1 MFRTV
6 SPICTAGVAVSLVCV
21 SGLDLAPALA
31 QVQQPGAVSNP
42 TSPRAIPISART
54 APLELRVDR
63 RSDAVDVVISGV
75 GAGPQL
81 QQSSSGAA
89 WLGRLYVATPTGL
102 RRGTQTLSLP
112 EAGFQSISLSGI
124 GSQFNIQVAP
134 VPGFPLGRPLVSADG
149 NNLIL
154 TFAAAPQAS
163 QQTFSR
169 DLTIPGRVP
178 QPDMV
183 PPLQPRAVAP
193 PVGDMAVGSILI
205 ANSGFVNLSGP
216 PITMT
221 MQNAPARTVLM
232 SLSRMGGYGFVYVNA
247 DSSTPSAS
255 GSSGTQQATSDQA
268 SSRPI
273 SISFRNENYARA
285 LNSVLLASGLQGK
298 VEGNT
303 LLAGPNVLSKGFGAQ
318 LSKVYRLNQVGANSA
333 ADYLANLGAQVTK
346 TNTITTAV
354 TQGISQNQ
362 AVATSPTSATTQ
374 SSSSTTVEAYGSS
387 TGPLRGLQAT
397 TDSRLSTITLVG
409 SPALV
414 AVAETYLRQMD
425 LRQRQ
430 VALSV
435 KILDVALD
443 NSKEIDNSFA
453 FRFGNSFILNESG
466 RLVAQFGRDQPI
478 AGTAPTGS
486 ITTTTVNTNNAGG
499 DTSFSSTNSS
509 NAGGNSS
516 LSSLGSGNSG
526 FDTLNSSQ
534 SGSNSSVTLR
544 SNEFSN
550 FSDSQISSI
559 QNQLNLETP
568 GQSTYDPVSKS
579 FTFTP
584 SIGTGTASL
593 LDSIS
598 SNLQSTITR
607 LTGIDR
613 SRIDTTVISRS
624 NSSFSND
631 RSSSSSSNNAFSGS
645 QSSSSSPS
653 NSFSGNRS
661 TTTTTSTN
669 TVPIGGTA
677 AKPAD
682 NFVDFLR
689 AQIVS
694 ASTKVLASPTLI
706 LSENSEELRAGDDQ
720 LAANIQSLS
729 SGGSGAGSS
738 AGVGSSTASIGRTK
752 ANESFVTV
760 GEQVITNYTVTTG
773 TQGNGNACQP
783 QFGIAGLTFGA
794 RVSKIDDNGFV
805 TFSMS
810 PAISATVRQ
819 FPVQGCGPIDILAI
833 RRLDTGSARVRD
845 GQTLILT
852 GVISDR
858 DTEIVTKW
866 PILGDVPI
874 IGQFFRNSG
883 SNRAKR
889 ELVILVTPRII
900 DDTQGGSWGY
910 GYQPSTRE
918 SRRFLGTS
926 TGQSPF

>member
-1 MFRTV
+1 
-6 SPICTAGVAVSLVCV
+6 VCA

-31 QVQQPGAVSNP
+31 QVQGAP
-42 TSPRAIPISART
+42 TGPAQASPRTIPISART
-54 APLELRVDR
+54 APLELRLDR

-75 GAGPQL
+75 GPGPQL
-81 QQSSSGAA
+81 QQSNSGAV

-112 EAGFQSISLSGI
+112 EAGFQSISLSGV

-205 ANSGFVNLSGP
+205 ANSGFVNVSGP

-247 DSSTPSAS
+247 DPSSQAAS
-255 GSSGTQQATSDQA
+255 GSSGSQSAGDQA

-273 SISFRNENYARA
+273 SISFKNENYARA

-333 ADYLANLGAQVTK
+333 ADYLANLGARVSK
-346 TNTITTAV
+346 TNTTTTA
-354 TQGISQNQ
+354 ISQGVPQSQQVSQ
-362 AVATSPTSATTQ
+362 ASTTSTTQ
-374 SSSSTTVEAYGSS
+374 SSTTTTVNSYGADN
-387 TGPLRGLQAT
+387 GPLLGLQAT

-409 SPALV
+409 SPPLV
-414 AVAETYLRQMD
+414 AVAETYLRQLD

-435 KILDVALD
+435 KILDVSLD
-443 NSKEIDNSFA
+443 NQKEIDNSFA
-453 FRFGNSFILNESG
+453 FRYGNNFIVNDSGQMLGAFGSLLPPG
-466 RLVAQFGRDQPI
+466 ADAFGRGYPQDVSFEI
-478 AGTAPTGS
+478 GADGKITATAPTGY
-486 ITTTTVNTNNAGG
+486 NAMGG
-499 DTSFSSTNSS
+499 ANLGPEFYPPRNQ
-509 NAGGNSS
+509 GS
-516 LSSLGSGNSG
+516 L
-526 FDTLNSSQ
+526 
-534 SGSNSSVTLR
+534 
-544 SNEFSN
+544 
-550 FSDSQISSI
+550 
-559 QNQLNLETP
+559 
-568 GQSTYDPVSKS
+568 
-579 FTFTP
+579 
-584 SIGTGTASL
+584 
-593 LDSIS
+593 
-598 SNLQSTITR
+598 
-607 LTGIDR
+607 
-613 SRIDTTVISRS
+613 
-624 NSSFSND
+624 
-631 RSSSSSSNNAFSGS
+631 
-645 QSSSSSPS
+645 
-653 NSFSGNRS
+653 
-661 TTTTTSTN
+661 
-669 TVPIGGTA
+669 
-677 AKPAD
+677 
-682 NFVDFLR
+682 FVDATRRNPGLAYPPNNFYNFLK
-689 AQIVS
+689 AKIES
-694 ASTKVLASPTLI
+694 TSTKVLASPTLI
-706 LSENSEELRAGDDQ
+706 LSENSEELRTGDDQ
-720 LAANIQSLS
+720 LAVNIQSLS
-729 SGGSGAGSS
+729 SGGSGSGGTGGSS
-738 AGVGSSTASIGRTK
+738 GGSGSSSAAIGRTK
-752 ANESFVTV
+752 ANESYVTV

-773 TQGNGNACQP
+773 TQGNGNSCQP

-858 DTEIVTKW
+858 DTEAVTKW
-866 PILGDVPI
+866 PILGDIPI

-910 GYQPSTRE
+910 GYQPSTRD

-926 TGQSPF
+926 AGQSPY

>member
-1 MFRTV
+1 VFRTV
-6 SPICTAGVAVSLVCV
+6 SPIYTAGVAVSLVCV

-31 QVQQPGAVSNP
+31 QVQGAP
-42 TSPRAIPISART
+42 TGPAQASPRTIPISART

-81 QQSSSGAA
+81 QQSNSGAV

-112 EAGFQSISLSGI
+112 EAGFQSISLSGF

-205 ANSGFVNLSGP
+205 ANSGFVNVSGP

-221 MQNAPARTVLM
+221 STTSPAKQVLM
-232 SLSRMGGYGFVYVNA
+232 ILSRMGGYGFVYVNA
-247 DSSTPSAS
+247 DPSSQAAS
-255 GSSGTQQATSDQA
+255 GSSGTPAAGDQA

-273 SISFRNENYARA
+273 SISFKNENYARA

-333 ADYLANLGAQVTK
+333 ADYLANLGARVSK
-346 TNTITTAV
+346 TNTTTTA
-354 TQGISQNQ
+354 ISQGVPQSQQVSQ
-362 AVATSPTSATTQ
+362 ASTTSTTQ
-374 SSSSTTVEAYGSS
+374 SSTITTVNSYGADN
-387 TGPLRGLQAT
+387 GPLLGLQAT

-409 SPALV
+409 SPPLV
-414 AVAETYLRQMD
+414 AVAETYLRQLD

-435 KILDVALD
+435 KILDVSLD
-443 NSKEIDNSFA
+443 NQKEIDNSFA
-453 FRFGNSFILNESG
+453 FRYGNNFIVNDSGQMLGAFGSL
-466 RLVAQFGRDQPI
+466 LPPTADAFGRGYPQDVDFEI
-478 AGTAPTGS
+478 GLDGS
-486 ITTTTVNTNNAGG
+486 ITAKAPPGYNIMG
-499 DTSFSSTNSS
+499 
-509 NAGGNSS
+509 
-516 LSSLGSGNSG
+516 
-526 FDTLNSSQ
+526 
-534 SGSNSSVTLR
+534 GSNR
-544 SNEFSN
+544 G
-550 FSDSQISSI
+550 
-559 QNQLNLETP
+559 P
-568 GQSTYDPVSKS
+568 
-579 FTFTP
+579 
-584 SIGTGTASL
+584 
-593 LDSIS
+593 
-598 SNLQSTITR
+598 
-607 LTGIDR
+607 
-613 SRIDTTVISRS
+613 
-624 NSSFSND
+624 
-631 RSSSSSSNNAFSGS
+631 AFY
-645 QSSSSSPS
+645 PP
-653 NSFSGNRS
+653 GNRAS
-661 TTTTTSTN
+661 IFKDATRRN
-669 TVPIGGTA
+669 PGLA
-677 AKPAD
+677 YPPD
-682 NFVDFLR
+682 NFYNFVK
-689 AQIVS
+689 AKIES
-694 ASTKVLASPTLI
+694 SSTKVLASPTLI
-706 LSENSEELRAGDDQ
+706 LSENSEELRTGDDQ
-720 LAANIQSLS
+720 LAVNIQSLS
-729 SGGSGAGSS
+729 SGGSGSGGSGGSS
-738 AGVGSSTASIGRTK
+738 GGGGGSTSAAIGRTK

-773 TQGNGNACQP
+773 TQGNGNSCQP

-858 DTEIVTKW
+858 DTEAVTKW
-866 PILGDVPI
+866 PILGDIPI

-910 GYQPSTRE
+910 GYQPSTRD

-926 TGQSPF
+926 AGQSPY

>member
-1 MFRTV
+1 VYRTV
-6 SPICTAGVAVSLVCV
+6 SPICTAGVAVSLVCA

-31 QVQQPGAVSNP
+31 QVQGAP
-42 TSPRAIPISART
+42 TGPAQASPRTIPISART

-81 QQSSSGAA
+81 QQSNSGAV

-112 EAGFQSISLSGI
+112 EAGFQSISLSGV

-205 ANSGFVNLSGP
+205 ANSGFVNVSGP

-247 DSSTPSAS
+247 DPSSQAAS
-255 GSSGTQQATSDQA
+255 GSSGSQSAGDQA

-273 SISFRNENYARA
+273 SISFKNENYARA

-333 ADYLANLGAQVTK
+333 ADYLANLGARVSK
-346 TNTITTAV
+346 TNTTTTA
-354 TQGISQNQ
+354 ISQGVPQSQQVSQ
-362 AVATSPTSATTQ
+362 ASTTSTTQ
-374 SSSSTTVEAYGSS
+374 SSTTTTVNSYGADN
-387 TGPLRGLQAT
+387 GPLLGLQAT

-409 SPALV
+409 SPPLV
-414 AVAETYLRQMD
+414 AVAETYLRQLD

-435 KILDVALD
+435 KILDVSLD
-443 NSKEIDNSFA
+443 NQKEIDNSFA
-453 FRFGNSFILNESG
+453 FRYGNNFIVNDSGQMLGAFGSL
-466 RLVAQFGRDQPI
+466 LPPTADAFGRGYPQDVSFEI
-478 AGTAPTGS
+478 GADGKITATAPTGY
-486 ITTTTVNTNNAGG
+486 NAMGG
-499 DTSFSSTNSS
+499 ANLGPEFYPPRNQ
-509 NAGGNSS
+509 GS
-516 LSSLGSGNSG
+516 L
-526 FDTLNSSQ
+526 
-534 SGSNSSVTLR
+534 
-544 SNEFSN
+544 
-550 FSDSQISSI
+550 
-559 QNQLNLETP
+559 
-568 GQSTYDPVSKS
+568 
-579 FTFTP
+579 
-584 SIGTGTASL
+584 
-593 LDSIS
+593 
-598 SNLQSTITR
+598 
-607 LTGIDR
+607 
-613 SRIDTTVISRS
+613 
-624 NSSFSND
+624 
-631 RSSSSSSNNAFSGS
+631 
-645 QSSSSSPS
+645 
-653 NSFSGNRS
+653 
-661 TTTTTSTN
+661 
-669 TVPIGGTA
+669 
-677 AKPAD
+677 
-682 NFVDFLR
+682 FVDATRRNPGLAYPPNNFYNFLK
-689 AQIVS
+689 AKIES
-694 ASTKVLASPTLI
+694 TSTKVLASPTLI
-706 LSENSEELRAGDDQ
+706 LSENSEELRTGDDQ
-720 LAANIQSLS
+720 LAVNIQSLS
-729 SGGSGAGSS
+729 SGGSGSGGTGGSS
-738 AGVGSSTASIGRTK
+738 GGSGSSSAAIGRTK
-752 ANESFVTV
+752 ANESYVTV

-773 TQGNGNACQP
+773 TQGNGNSCQP

-858 DTEIVTKW
+858 DTEAVTKW
-866 PILGDVPI
+866 PILGDMPI

-910 GYQPSTRE
+910 GYQPSTRDA
-918 SRRFLGTS
+918 RRFMGTS
-926 TGQSPF
+926 AGQSPY

>member
-6 SPICTAGVAVSLVCV
+6 SPICTAGVAVSLVCAC
-21 SGLDLAPALA
+21 GLDLAPALA
-31 QVQQPGAVSNP
+31 QVQGAP
-42 TSPRAIPISART
+42 TGPAQASPRTIPISART

-81 QQSSSGAA
+81 QQSNSGAV

-112 EAGFQSISLSGI
+112 EAGFQTISLSGF

-178 QPDMV
+178 QPDLV

-205 ANSGFVNLSGP
+205 ANSGFVNVSGP

-247 DSSTPSAS
+247 DASSQSAS
-255 GSSGTQQATSDQA
+255 GSSGTPAAGDQA

-273 SISFRNENYARA
+273 SISFKNENYARA

-333 ADYLANLGAQVTK
+333 ADYLANLGARVSK
-346 TNTITTAV
+346 TNTTTTA
-354 TQGISQNQ
+354 ISQGVPQSQQVSQ
-362 AVATSPTSATTQ
+362 ASTTSTTQ
-374 SSSSTTVEAYGSS
+374 SSTITTVNSYGADN
-387 TGPLRGLQAT
+387 GPLLGLQAT

-409 SPALV
+409 SPPLV
-414 AVAETYLRQMD
+414 AVAETYLRQLD

-435 KILDVALD
+435 KILDVSLD
-443 NSKEIDNSFA
+443 NQKEIDNSFA
-453 FRFGNSFILNESG
+453 FRYGNNFIVNDSGQMLGAFGSL
-466 RLVAQFGRDQPI
+466 LPPTADAFGRGYPQDVDFEI
-478 AGTAPTGS
+478 GLDGS
-486 ITTTTVNTNNAGG
+486 ITAKAPPGYNIMGG
-499 DTSFSSTNSS
+499 ANRGPAFYPP
-509 NAGGNSS
+509 GNSA
-516 LSSLGSGNSG
+516 
-526 FDTLNSSQ
+526 
-534 SGSNSSVTLR
+534 
-544 SNEFSN
+544 
-550 FSDSQISSI
+550 SI
-559 QNQLNLETP
+559 FKDATRRNP
-568 GQSTYDPVSKS
+568 GLAYP
-579 FTFTP
+579 P
-584 SIGTGTASL
+584 
-593 LDSIS
+593 
-598 SNLQSTITR
+598 
-607 LTGIDR
+607 
-613 SRIDTTVISRS
+613 
-624 NSSFSND
+624 
-631 RSSSSSSNNAFSGS
+631 
-645 QSSSSSPS
+645 
-653 NSFSGNRS
+653 
-661 TTTTTSTN
+661 
-669 TVPIGGTA
+669 
-677 AKPAD
+677 D
-682 NFVDFLR
+682 NFYNFVK
-689 AQIVS
+689 AKIES
-694 ASTKVLASPTLI
+694 SSTKVLASPTLI
-706 LSENSEELRAGDDQ
+706 LSENSEELRTGDDQ
-720 LAANIQSLS
+720 LAVNIQSLS
-729 SGGSGAGSS
+729 SGGSGSGGSGGSS
-738 AGVGSSTASIGRTK
+738 GGGGGSTSAAIGRTK

-773 TQGNGNACQP
+773 TLGNGNSCQP

-858 DTEIVTKW
+858 DTEAVTKW
-866 PILGDVPI
+866 PILGDIPI

-910 GYQPSTRE
+910 GYQPSTRD

-926 TGQSPF
+926 AGQSPY

>member
-1 MFRTV
+1 
-6 SPICTAGVAVSLVCV
+6 
-21 SGLDLAPALA
+21 
-31 QVQQPGAVSNP
+31 
-42 TSPRAIPISART
+42 
-54 APLELRVDR
+54 
-63 RSDAVDVVISGV
+63 
-75 GAGPQL
+75 
-81 QQSSSGAA
+81 
-89 WLGRLYVATPTGL
+89 
-102 RRGTQTLSLP
+102 
-112 EAGFQSISLSGI
+112 
-124 GSQFNIQVAP
+124 
-134 VPGFPLGRPLVSADG
+134 VSADG

-205 ANSGFVNLSGP
+205 ANSGFVNVSGP

-221 MQNAPARTVLM
+221 MQNAPVRTVLM
-232 SLSRMGGYGFVYVNA
+232 SLSRMGGYGFVYVNG
-247 DSSTPSAS
+247 DPSSQSAS
-255 GSSGTQQATSDQA
+255 GSSGTQSAGDQA

-273 SISFRNENYARA
+273 SISFKNENYARA

-374 SSSSTTVEAYGSS
+374 SSSSTTVEAYGAS

-409 SPALV
+409 SPPLV
-414 AVAETYLRQMD
+414 AVAETYLRQLD

-435 KILDVALD
+435 KILDVSLD
-443 NSKEIDNSFA
+443 NQKEIDNSFA
-453 FRFGNSFILNESG
+453 FRYGNNFIVNDSGQMLGAFGSL
-466 RLVAQFGRDQPI
+466 LPPTADAFGRGYPQDVDFEI
-478 AGTAPTGS
+478 GLDGS
-486 ITTTTVNTNNAGG
+486 ITAKAPPGYNVMG
-499 DTSFSSTNSS
+499 
-509 NAGGNSS
+509 
-516 LSSLGSGNSG
+516 
-526 FDTLNSSQ
+526 
-534 SGSNSSVTLR
+534 GSNR
-544 SNEFSN
+544 G
-550 FSDSQISSI
+550 
-559 QNQLNLETP
+559 P
-568 GQSTYDPVSKS
+568 
-579 FTFTP
+579 
-584 SIGTGTASL
+584 
-593 LDSIS
+593 
-598 SNLQSTITR
+598 
-607 LTGIDR
+607 
-613 SRIDTTVISRS
+613 
-624 NSSFSND
+624 
-631 RSSSSSSNNAFSGS
+631 AFY
-645 QSSSSSPS
+645 PP
-653 NSFSGNRS
+653 GNRAS
-661 TTTTTSTN
+661 IFKDATRRN
-669 TVPIGGTA
+669 PGLA
-677 AKPAD
+677 YPPD
-682 NFVDFLR
+682 NFYNFVK
-689 AQIVS
+689 AKIES
-694 ASTKVLASPTLI
+694 SSTKVLASPTLI
-706 LSENSEELRAGDDQ
+706 LSENSEELRTGDDQ
-720 LAANIQSLS
+720 LAVNIQSLS
-729 SGGSGAGSS
+729 SGGSGSGGSGGSS
-738 AGVGSSTASIGRTK
+738 GSSGSSSAAIGRTK
-752 ANESFVTV
+752 ANESYVTV

-773 TQGNGNACQP
+773 TQGNGNSCQP

-858 DTEIVTKW
+858 DTEAVTKW
-866 PILGDVPI
+866 PILGDIPI

-910 GYQPSTRE
+910 GYQPSTRDA
-918 SRRFLGTS
+918 RRFMGTS
-926 TGQSPF
+926 AGQSPY

>member
-6 SPICTAGVAVSLVCV
+6 SPICTAGVAVSLVCAC
-21 SGLDLAPALA
+21 GLDLAPALA
-31 QVQQPGAVSNP
+31 QVEGAP
-42 TSPRAIPISART
+42 TGPAQASPRTIPISART
-54 APLELRVDR
+54 APLELRLDR
-63 RSDAVDVVISGV
+63 RSDAVDLVISGV

-81 QQSSSGAA
+81 QQSNSGAV

-112 EAGFQSISLSGI
+112 EAGFQSISLSGV

-205 ANSGFVNLSGP
+205 ANSGFVNVSGP

-247 DSSTPSAS
+247 DPSSQAAS
-255 GSSGTQQATSDQA
+255 GSSGTPAAGDQA

-303 LLAGPNVLSKGFGAQ
+303 VLAGPNVLSKGFGAQ

-333 ADYLANLGAQVTK
+333 ADYLANLGARVSK
-346 TNTITTAV
+346 TNTTTTA
-354 TQGISQNQ
+354 ISQGVPQSQQVSQ
-362 AVATSPTSATTQ
+362 ASTTSTTQ
-374 SSSSTTVEAYGSS
+374 SSTTTTVNSYGADN
-387 TGPLRGLQAT
+387 GPLLGLQAT

-414 AVAETYLRQMD
+414 AVAETYLRQLD

-435 KILDVALD
+435 KILDVSLD
-443 NSKEIDNSFA
+443 NQKEIDNSFA
-453 FRFGNSFILNESG
+453 FRYGNNFIVNDSGQMLGAFGSL
-466 RLVAQFGRDQPI
+466 LPPTADAFGRGYPQDFTFEVGPDGKI
-478 AGTAPTGS
+478 TSTAPPGY
-486 ITTTTVNTNNAGG
+486 
-499 DTSFSSTNSS
+499 NSMG
-509 NAGGNSS
+509 GGN
-516 LSSLGSGNSG
+516 LGPAFYPPGN
-526 FDTLNSSQ
+526 Q
-534 SGSNSSVTLR
+534 
-544 SNEFSN
+544 
-550 FSDSQISSI
+550 
-559 QNQLNLETP
+559 
-568 GQSTYDPVSKS
+568 
-579 FTFTP
+579 
-584 SIGTGTASL
+584 ASL
-593 LDSIS
+593 FTDA
-598 SNLQSTITR
+598 TR
-607 LTGIDR
+607 RNPGL
-613 SRIDTTVISRS
+613 
-624 NSSFSND
+624 
-631 RSSSSSSNNAFSGS
+631 AY
-645 QSSSSSPS
+645 P
-653 NSFSGNRS
+653 
-661 TTTTTSTN
+661 
-669 TVPIGGTA
+669 P
-677 AKPAD
+677 D
-682 NFVDFLR
+682 NFYNFVK
-689 AQIVS
+689 AKIES
-694 ASTKVLASPTLI
+694 SSTKVLASPTLI
-706 LSENSEELRAGDDQ
+706 LSENSEELRTGDDQ
-720 LAANIQSLS
+720 LAVNIQSLS
-729 SGGSGAGSS
+729 SGGSGSGGSGGSS
-738 AGVGSSTASIGRTK
+738 GSSGSSSAAIGRTK
-752 ANESFVTV
+752 ANESYVTV
-760 GEQVITNYTVTTG
+760 GEQVITNYAVTTG
-773 TQGNGNACQP
+773 TQGNGNSCQP

-858 DTEIVTKW
+858 DTEAVTKW
-866 PILGDVPI
+866 PILGDMPI

-910 GYQPSTRE
+910 GYQPSTRD
-918 SRRFLGTS
+918 SRRFMGTS
-926 TGQSPF
+926 AGQSPY

>member
-6 SPICTAGVAVSLVCV
+6 SPICTAGLAVSLVCA
-21 SGLDLAPALA
+21 SGLDVAPAQA
-31 QVQQPGAVSNP
+31 QVQLGGAGPSQ
-42 TSPRAIPISART
+42 TSPRTLPISART

-81 QQSSSGAA
+81 QQGSSGST

-102 RRGTQTLSLP
+102 RRGSQTLSLP
-112 EAGFQSISLSGI
+112 EAGLQSISLSGV
-124 GSQFNIQVAP
+124 GSQYDIQVAP

-205 ANSGFVNLSGP
+205 ANSGFVNVSGP

-232 SLSRMGGYGFVYVNA
+232 ALSRMGGYGFVYVNA
-247 DSSTPSAS
+247 DPSTESAAGNS
-255 GSSGTQQATSDQA
+255 GAQSAAGSSGTQSAASDQA
-268 SSRPI
+268 SKLPI

-285 LNSVLLASGLQGK
+285 LNSVLMAAGLQGK

-362 AVATSPTSATTQ
+362 SVATSPSSATTQ
-374 SSSSTTVEAYGSS
+374 SSKSTTVEAYGAS

-414 AVAETYLRQMD
+414 AVAETYLRQLD

-435 KILDVALD
+435 KILDVSLD
-443 NSKEIDNSFA
+443 NVKNVDNSFA
-453 FRFGNSFILNESG
+453 FRYGNNFIVNASGQMLGAFGSLLPPNSGQFDVISG
-466 RLVAQFGRDQPI
+466 GA
-478 AGTAPTGS
+478 
-486 ITTTTVNTNNAGG
+486 
-499 DTSFSSTNSS
+499 S
-509 NAGGNSS
+509 NAKPIRIADPGEIVDPLAPAPINPG
-516 LSSLGSGNSG
+516 
-526 FDTLNSSQ
+526 DAYAK
-534 SGSNSSVTLR
+534 
-544 SNEFSN
+544 N
-550 FSDSQISSI
+550 FYDFVKAKI
-559 QNQLNLETP
+559 E
-568 GQSTYDPVSKS
+568 ST
-579 FTFTP
+579 
-584 SIGTGTASL
+584 
-593 LDSIS
+593 
-598 SNLQSTITR
+598 
-607 LTGIDR
+607 
-613 SRIDTTVISRS
+613 
-624 NSSFSND
+624 
-631 RSSSSSSNNAFSGS
+631 
-645 QSSSSSPS
+645 
-653 NSFSGNRS
+653 
-661 TTTTTSTN
+661 
-669 TVPIGGTA
+669 
-677 AKPAD
+677 
-682 NFVDFLR
+682 
-689 AQIVS
+689 
-694 ASTKVLASPTLI
+694 STKVLASPTLI
-706 LSENSEELRAGDDQ
+706 LSENSDELRTGDDQ
-720 LAANIQSLS
+720 LAVNIQSLS
-729 SGGSGAGSS
+729 SGGSGSSGSGGSS
-738 AGVGSSTASIGRTK
+738 GGGGSTSAAIGRTK

-773 TQGNGNACQP
+773 TQGNGNSCQP

-858 DTEIVTKW
+858 DTEAVTKW
-866 PILGDVPI
+866 PILGDIPI

-900 DDTQGGSWGY
+900 DDSQGGSWGY

-918 SRRFLGTS
+918 SRRFMGTS
-926 TGQSPF
+926 NGQSLY

>member
-6 SPICTAGVAVSLVCV
+6 SPICTAGVAVSLVCA

-31 QVQQPGAVSNP
+31 QGQGAP
-42 TSPRAIPISART
+42 TGPAQASPRTIPISART

-81 QQSSSGAA
+81 QQSNSGAV
-89 WLGRLYVATPTGL
+89 WLGRLYVARPTGL

-112 EAGFQSISLSGI
+112 EAGFQSISLSGF

-149 NNLIL
+149 KNLIL

-205 ANSGFVNLSGP
+205 ANSGFVNVSGP

-247 DSSTPSAS
+247 DSSSQSAS
-255 GSSGTQQATSDQA
+255 GSSGTPAAGDQA

-273 SISFRNENYARA
+273 SISFKNENYARA
-285 LNSVLLASGLQGK
+285 LNSVLMASGLQGK

-333 ADYLANLGAQVTK
+333 ADYLANLGARVSK
-346 TNTITTAV
+346 TNTTTTA
-354 TQGISQNQ
+354 ISQGVPQSQQVSQ
-362 AVATSPTSATTQ
+362 ASTTSTTQ
-374 SSSSTTVEAYGSS
+374 SSTITTVNSYGADN
-387 TGPLRGLQAT
+387 GPLLGLQAT

-409 SPALV
+409 SPPLV
-414 AVAETYLRQMD
+414 AVAETYLRQLD

-435 KILDVALD
+435 KILDVSLD
-443 NSKEIDNSFA
+443 NQKEIDNSFA
-453 FRFGNSFILNESG
+453 FRYGNNFIVNDSGQMLGAFGSLLPPTADAFGRGYPQELDFEIGLDGTITAKAPPGYNVMGGANRGPAFYPPGNS
-466 RLVAQFGRDQPI
+466 A
-478 AGTAPTGS
+478 S
-486 ITTTTVNTNNAGG
+486 IFKDATRRN
-499 DTSFSSTNSS
+499 
-509 NAGGNSS
+509 
-516 LSSLGSGNSG
+516 
-526 FDTLNSSQ
+526 
-534 SGSNSSVTLR
+534 
-544 SNEFSN
+544 
-550 FSDSQISSI
+550 
-559 QNQLNLETP
+559 P
-568 GQSTYDPVSKS
+568 GLAYP
-579 FTFTP
+579 P
-584 SIGTGTASL
+584 
-593 LDSIS
+593 
-598 SNLQSTITR
+598 
-607 LTGIDR
+607 
-613 SRIDTTVISRS
+613 
-624 NSSFSND
+624 
-631 RSSSSSSNNAFSGS
+631 
-645 QSSSSSPS
+645 
-653 NSFSGNRS
+653 
-661 TTTTTSTN
+661 
-669 TVPIGGTA
+669 
-677 AKPAD
+677 D
-682 NFVDFLR
+682 NFYNFLK
-689 AQIVS
+689 AKIES
-694 ASTKVLASPTLI
+694 TSTKVLASPTLI
-706 LSENSEELRAGDDQ
+706 LSENSEELRTGDDQ
-720 LAANIQSLS
+720 LAVNIQSLS
-729 SGGSGAGSS
+729 SGGSGSGGSS
-738 AGVGSSTASIGRTK
+738 GSSGSSSAAIGRTK
-752 ANESFVTV
+752 ANESYVTV
-760 GEQVITNYTVTTG
+760 GEQVITNYAVTTG
-773 TQGNGNACQP
+773 TQGNGNSCQP

-819 FPVQGCGPIDILAI
+819 FPVQGCGPIEILAI

-858 DTEIVTKW
+858 DTEAVTKW
-866 PILGDVPI
+866 PILGDIPI

-910 GYQPSTRE
+910 GYQPSTRD

-926 TGQSPF
+926 AGQSPY

>member
-1 MFRTV
+1 
-6 SPICTAGVAVSLVCV
+6 
-21 SGLDLAPALA
+21 
-31 QVQQPGAVSNP
+31 
-42 TSPRAIPISART
+42 
-54 APLELRVDR
+54 
-63 RSDAVDVVISGV
+63 VDVVISGV

-81 QQSSSGAA
+81 QQSNSGAV

-112 EAGFQSISLSGI
+112 EAGFQSISLSGV
-124 GSQFNIQVAP
+124 GSQFSIQVAP

-205 ANSGFVNLSGP
+205 ANSGFVNVSGP

-247 DSSTPSAS
+247 DSSSQAAS
-255 GSSGTQQATSDQA
+255 GSSGTQSAAGSSGTQSAANDQDP
-268 SSRPI
+268 SRLI

-285 LNSVLLASGLQGK
+285 LNSVLMAAGLQGK

-333 ADYLANLGAQVTK
+333 ADYLANLGARVSK
-346 TNTITTAV
+346 TNTTTTA
-354 TQGISQNQ
+354 ISQGVPQSQQVSQ
-362 AVATSPTSATTQ
+362 ASTTSTTQ
-374 SSSSTTVEAYGSS
+374 SSTITTVNSYGADN
-387 TGPLRGLQAT
+387 GPLLGLQAT

-409 SPALV
+409 SPPLV
-414 AVAETYLRQMD
+414 AVAETYLRQLD

-435 KILDVALD
+435 KILDVSLD
-443 NSKEIDNSFA
+443 NQKEIDNSFA
-453 FRFGNSFILNESG
+453 FRYGNNFIVNDSGQMLGAFGSLLPPG
-466 RLVAQFGRDQPI
+466 ADAFGRGYPQDFTFEVGPDGKI
-478 AGTAPTGS
+478 TSTAPPGY
-486 ITTTTVNTNNAGG
+486 
-499 DTSFSSTNSS
+499 NSMG
-509 NAGGNSS
+509 GGN
-516 LSSLGSGNSG
+516 LGPAFYPPGN
-526 FDTLNSSQ
+526 Q
-534 SGSNSSVTLR
+534 
-544 SNEFSN
+544 
-550 FSDSQISSI
+550 
-559 QNQLNLETP
+559 
-568 GQSTYDPVSKS
+568 
-579 FTFTP
+579 
-584 SIGTGTASL
+584 ASL
-593 LDSIS
+593 FTDA
-598 SNLQSTITR
+598 TR
-607 LTGIDR
+607 RNPGL
-613 SRIDTTVISRS
+613 
-624 NSSFSND
+624 
-631 RSSSSSSNNAFSGS
+631 AY
-645 QSSSSSPS
+645 P
-653 NSFSGNRS
+653 
-661 TTTTTSTN
+661 
-669 TVPIGGTA
+669 P
-677 AKPAD
+677 D
-682 NFVDFLR
+682 NFYNFVK
-689 AQIVS
+689 AKIES
-694 ASTKVLASPTLI
+694 SSTKVLASPTLI
-706 LSENSEELRAGDDQ
+706 LSENSEELRTGDDQ
-720 LAANIQSLS
+720 LAVNIQSLS
-729 SGGSGAGSS
+729 SGGSGSGGSGGSS
-738 AGVGSSTASIGRTK
+738 GGGGGSTSAAIGRTK

-773 TQGNGNACQP
+773 TQGNGNSCQP

-858 DTEIVTKW
+858 DTEAVTKW
-866 PILGDVPI
+866 PILGDIPI

-910 GYQPSTRE
+910 GYQPSTRD

-926 TGQSPF
+926 AGQSPY

>member
-1 MFRTV
+1 
-6 SPICTAGVAVSLVCV
+6 
-21 SGLDLAPALA
+21 
-31 QVQQPGAVSNP
+31 
-42 TSPRAIPISART
+42 
-54 APLELRVDR
+54 
-63 RSDAVDVVISGV
+63 
-75 GAGPQL
+75 
-81 QQSSSGAA
+81 
-89 WLGRLYVATPTGL
+89 
-102 RRGTQTLSLP
+102 
-112 EAGFQSISLSGI
+112 GFQSISLSGF

-134 VPGFPLGRPLVSADG
+134 MPGFPLGRPLVSADG

-205 ANSGFVNLSGP
+205 ANSGFVNVSGP

-221 MQNAPARTVLM
+221 MQNAPVRTVLM
-232 SLSRMGGYGFVYVNA
+232 SLSRMGGYGFVYVNG
-247 DSSTPSAS
+247 DPSSQSAS
-255 GSSGTQQATSDQA
+255 GSSGTQSAGDQA

-273 SISFRNENYARA
+273 SISFKNENYARA

-374 SSSSTTVEAYGSS
+374 SSSSTTVEAYGAS

-409 SPALV
+409 SPPLV
-414 AVAETYLRQMD
+414 AVAETYLRQLD

-435 KILDVALD
+435 KILDVSLD
-443 NSKEIDNSFA
+443 NQKEIDNSFA
-453 FRFGNSFILNESG
+453 FRYGNNFIVNDSGQMLGAFGSL
-466 RLVAQFGRDQPI
+466 LPPTADAFGRGYPQDVDFEI
-478 AGTAPTGS
+478 GLDGS
-486 ITTTTVNTNNAGG
+486 ITAKAPPGYNVMG
-499 DTSFSSTNSS
+499 
-509 NAGGNSS
+509 
-516 LSSLGSGNSG
+516 
-526 FDTLNSSQ
+526 
-534 SGSNSSVTLR
+534 GSNR
-544 SNEFSN
+544 G
-550 FSDSQISSI
+550 
-559 QNQLNLETP
+559 P
-568 GQSTYDPVSKS
+568 
-579 FTFTP
+579 
-584 SIGTGTASL
+584 
-593 LDSIS
+593 
-598 SNLQSTITR
+598 
-607 LTGIDR
+607 
-613 SRIDTTVISRS
+613 
-624 NSSFSND
+624 
-631 RSSSSSSNNAFSGS
+631 AFY
-645 QSSSSSPS
+645 PP
-653 NSFSGNRS
+653 GNRAS
-661 TTTTTSTN
+661 IFKDATRRN
-669 TVPIGGTA
+669 PGLA
-677 AKPAD
+677 YPPD
-682 NFVDFLR
+682 NFYNFVK
-689 AQIVS
+689 AKIES
-694 ASTKVLASPTLI
+694 SSTKVLASPTLI
-706 LSENSEELRAGDDQ
+706 LSENSEELRTGDDQ
-720 LAANIQSLS
+720 LAVNIQSLS
-729 SGGSGAGSS
+729 SGGSGSGGSGGSS
-738 AGVGSSTASIGRTK
+738 GSSGSSSAAIGRTK
-752 ANESFVTV
+752 ANESYVTV

-773 TQGNGNACQP
+773 TQGNGNSCQP

-858 DTEIVTKW
+858 DTEAVTKW
-866 PILGDVPI
+866 PILGDIPI

-910 GYQPSTRE
+910 GYQPSTRDA
-918 SRRFLGTS
+918 RRFMGTS
-926 TGQSPF
+926 AGQSPY

>member
-1 MFRTV
+1 VFRTV
-6 SPICTAGVAVSLVCV
+6 SPICTAGVAVSLVCA

-31 QVQQPGAVSNP
+31 QVQGAP
-42 TSPRAIPISART
+42 TGPAQASPRTIPISART
-54 APLELRVDR
+54 APLELRLDR

-81 QQSSSGAA
+81 QQSNSGAA

-112 EAGFQSISLSGI
+112 EAGFQSISLSGF

-178 QPDMV
+178 QPDLV

-205 ANSGFVNLSGP
+205 ANSGFVNVSGP

-247 DSSTPSAS
+247 DSSSQSAS
-255 GSSGTQQATSDQA
+255 GSSGTPAAGDQA

-273 SISFRNENYARA
+273 SISFKNENYARA
-285 LNSVLLASGLQGK
+285 LNSVLMASGLQGK

-333 ADYLANLGAQVTK
+333 ADYLANLGARVSK
-346 TNTITTAV
+346 TNTTTTA
-354 TQGISQNQ
+354 ISQGVPQSQQVSQ
-362 AVATSPTSATTQ
+362 ASTTSTTQ
-374 SSSSTTVEAYGSS
+374 SSTITTVNSYGADN
-387 TGPLRGLQAT
+387 GPLLGLQAT

-409 SPALV
+409 SPPLV
-414 AVAETYLRQMD
+414 AVAETYLRQLD

-435 KILDVALD
+435 KILDVSLD
-443 NSKEIDNSFA
+443 NQKETDNSFA
-453 FRFGNSFILNESG
+453 FRYGNNFIVNDSGQMLGAFGSLLPPTADAFGRGYPQDIEFEIRPDGTITAKAPPGYNVMGGANRGPAFYPPGNS
-466 RLVAQFGRDQPI
+466 A
-478 AGTAPTGS
+478 S
-486 ITTTTVNTNNAGG
+486 IFK
-499 DTSFSSTNSS
+499 D
-509 NAGGNSS
+509 
-516 LSSLGSGNSG
+516 
-526 FDTLNSSQ
+526 
-534 SGSNSSVTLR
+534 VTR
-544 SNEFSN
+544 RN
-550 FSDSQISSI
+550 
-559 QNQLNLETP
+559 P
-568 GQSTYDPVSKS
+568 GLAYP
-579 FTFTP
+579 P
-584 SIGTGTASL
+584 
-593 LDSIS
+593 
-598 SNLQSTITR
+598 
-607 LTGIDR
+607 
-613 SRIDTTVISRS
+613 
-624 NSSFSND
+624 
-631 RSSSSSSNNAFSGS
+631 
-645 QSSSSSPS
+645 
-653 NSFSGNRS
+653 
-661 TTTTTSTN
+661 
-669 TVPIGGTA
+669 
-677 AKPAD
+677 D
-682 NFVDFLR
+682 NFYNFVK
-689 AQIVS
+689 AKIES
-694 ASTKVLASPTLI
+694 SSTKVLASPTLI
-706 LSENSEELRAGDDQ
+706 LSENSEELRTGDDQ
-720 LAANIQSLS
+720 LAVNIQSLS
-729 SGGSGAGSS
+729 GGSAGGGGS
-738 AGVGSSTASIGRTK
+738 ASAAIGRTK
-752 ANESFVTV
+752 ANESYVTV

-773 TQGNGNACQP
+773 TQGNGNSCQP

-858 DTEIVTKW
+858 DTEAVTKW
-866 PILGDVPI
+866 PILGDIPI

-910 GYQPSTRE
+910 GYQPSTRDA
-918 SRRFLGTS
+918 RRFMGTS
-926 TGQSPF
+926 AGQSPY

>member
-6 SPICTAGVAVSLVCV
+6 SPICTAGVAISLVCA

-31 QVQQPGAVSNP
+31 QVQGAP
-42 TSPRAIPISART
+42 TGPAQAPPRTIPISART
-54 APLELRVDR
+54 APLELRLDR
-63 RSDAVDVVISGV
+63 RRDAVDVVISGV

-81 QQSSSGAA
+81 QQSNSGAV

-112 EAGFQSISLSGI
+112 EAGFQSISLSGF

-205 ANSGFVNLSGP
+205 ANSGFVNVSGP

-221 MQNAPARTVLM
+221 MQNAPVRTVLM

-247 DSSTPSAS
+247 DPSSQAAS
-255 GSSGTQQATSDQA
+255 GSFGPQSAAGSSDAQTAANDQA
-268 SSRPI
+268 SIRPI
-273 SISFRNENYARA
+273 SISFRNENYSKA
-285 LNSVLLASGLQGK
+285 LNSVLLAAGLQGK
-298 VEGNT
+298 MEGNT

-318 LSKVYRLNQVGANSA
+318 LSKVYRLNQVGAKSA
-333 ADYLANLGAQVTK
+333 ADYLGTLGALVSTV
-346 TNTITTAV
+346 NT
-354 TQGISQNQ
+354 S
-362 AVATSPTSATTQ
+362 TSFAFAPTSSSQ
-374 SSSSTTVEAYGSS
+374 SSSNSSYNSNSNQSSSQSSNQSERTSYQKSGEKSQIDSYGASS
-387 TGPLRGLQAT
+387 GPLQGLRVT
-397 TDSRLSTITLVG
+397 TDSRLSAITLVG
-409 SPALV
+409 IPALV
-414 AVAETYLRQMD
+414 AVAETYLRQLD

-435 KILDVALD
+435 KILDVSLD
-443 NSKEIDNSFA
+443 NQKEIDNSFA
-453 FRFGNSFILNESG
+453 FRYGNNFIVNDSGQMLGAFGALLPPISG
-466 RLVAQFGRDQPI
+466 QFDVL
-478 AGTAPTGS
+478 S
-486 ITTTTVNTNNAGG
+486 GG
-499 DTSFSSTNSS
+499 ASS
-509 NAGGNSS
+509 
-516 LSSLGSGNSG
+516 
-526 FDTLNSSQ
+526 
-534 SGSNSSVTLR
+534 
-544 SNEFSN
+544 
-550 FSDSQISSI
+550 
-559 QNQLNLETP
+559 
-568 GQSTYDPVSKS
+568 
-579 FTFTP
+579 
-584 SIGTGTASL
+584 
-593 LDSIS
+593 
-598 SNLQSTITR
+598 
-607 LTGIDR
+607 
-613 SRIDTTVISRS
+613 
-624 NSSFSND
+624 
-631 RSSSSSSNNAFSGS
+631 
-645 QSSSSSPS
+645 
-653 NSFSGNRS
+653 
-661 TTTTTSTN
+661 
-669 TVPIGGTA
+669 
-677 AKPAD
+677 AKPFRTTEDLGPVLDPIFPAPVNPGAAYGK
-682 NFVDFLR
+682 NFYDFVK
-689 AQIVS
+689 AKIES
-694 ASTKVLASPTLI
+694 TSTKVLASPTLI
-706 LSENSEELRAGDDQ
+706 LSENSEELRTGDDQ
-720 LAANIQSLS
+720 LAVNIQSLS
-729 SGGSGAGSS
+729 SGASGGSGGSGGGGSTS
-738 AGVGSSTASIGRTK
+738 AAIGRTK

-773 TQGNGNACQP
+773 TQGNGNSCQP

-858 DTEIVTKW
+858 DTEAVTKW
-866 PILGDVPI
+866 PILGDIPI

-910 GYQPSTRE
+910 GYQPSTRDA
-918 SRRFLGTS
+918 RRFMGTS
-926 TGQSPF
+926 AGQSPY

>member
-6 SPICTAGVAVSLVCV
+6 SPICTAGLAVSVVCA
-21 SGLDLAPALA
+21 SGLDLAPAQA
-31 QVQQPGAVSNP
+31 QVQLGGAGPSQ
-42 TSPRAIPISART
+42 TSPRTIPLSART

-81 QQSSSGAA
+81 QQSSSGST

-102 RRGTQTLSLP
+102 RRGSQTLSLP
-112 EAGFQSISLSGI
+112 EAGLQLISLSGV
-124 GSQFNIQVAP
+124 GSQYDIQVAP

-205 ANSGFVNLSGP
+205 ANSGFVNVSGP

-232 SLSRMGGYGFVYVNA
+232 ALSRMGGYGFVYVNDA
-247 DSSTPSAS
+247 PSTQSAAGS
-255 GSSGTQQATSDQA
+255 GGTQPAASDQA
-268 SSRPI
+268 SKLPI

-285 LNSVLLASGLQGK
+285 VNSVLMAAGLQGK

-362 AVATSPTSATTQ
+362 AVATSPSSATTQ
-374 SSSSTTVEAYGSS
+374 SSKSTTVEAYGAS

-414 AVAETYLRQMD
+414 AVAETYLRQLD

-435 KILDVALD
+435 KILDVSLD
-443 NSKEIDNSFA
+443 NVKNVDNSFA
-453 FRFGNSFILNESG
+453 FRYGNNFIVNDRGQMLGAFGSL
-466 RLVAQFGRDQPI
+466 LPPTADAFGRGYPQDVSFEI
-478 AGTAPTGS
+478 GADGKITAKAPTGY
-486 ITTTTVNTNNAGG
+486 NAMGAANLG
-499 DTSFSSTNSS
+499 PAFYPP
-509 NAGGNSS
+509 GNQGS
-516 LSSLGSGNSG
+516 LFVDATRRN
-526 FDTLNSSQ
+526 
-534 SGSNSSVTLR
+534 
-544 SNEFSN
+544 
-550 FSDSQISSI
+550 
-559 QNQLNLETP
+559 P
-568 GQSTYDPVSKS
+568 GLAYP
-579 FTFTP
+579 P
-584 SIGTGTASL
+584 
-593 LDSIS
+593 
-598 SNLQSTITR
+598 
-607 LTGIDR
+607 
-613 SRIDTTVISRS
+613 
-624 NSSFSND
+624 
-631 RSSSSSSNNAFSGS
+631 
-645 QSSSSSPS
+645 
-653 NSFSGNRS
+653 
-661 TTTTTSTN
+661 
-669 TVPIGGTA
+669 
-677 AKPAD
+677 D
-682 NFVDFLR
+682 NFYDFVK
-689 AQIVS
+689 AKIES
-694 ASTKVLASPTLI
+694 SSTKVLASPTLI
-706 LSENSEELRAGDDQ
+706 LSENSEELRTGDDQ
-720 LAANIQSLS
+720 LAVNIQSLS
-729 SGGSGAGSS
+729 SGGSGSSGSGGSGGGGGSS
-738 AGVGSSTASIGRTK
+738 SAAIGRTK

-773 TQGNGNACQP
+773 TQGNGNSCQP

-858 DTEIVTKW
+858 DTEAVTKW
-866 PILGDVPI
+866 PILGDIPI
-874 IGQFFRNSG
+874 IGQFFRNSTG
-883 SNRAKR
+883 SRAKR

-918 SRRFLGTS
+918 SRRFMGTS
-926 TGQSPF
+926 NGQSLY

>member
-1 MFRTV
+1 VFRTV

-31 QVQQPGAVSNP
+31 QVQGAP
-42 TSPRAIPISART
+42 TGPAQASPRTIPISART
-54 APLELRVDR
+54 APLELRLDR

-81 QQSSSGAA
+81 QQSNSGAV
-89 WLGRLYVATPTGL
+89 WLGRLYVAAPTGL

-112 EAGFQSISLSGI
+112 EAGFQSISLSGF

-205 ANSGFVNLSGP
+205 ANSGFVNVSGP

-247 DSSTPSAS
+247 DPSSQAAS
-255 GSSGTQQATSDQA
+255 GSSGTQSAGDQA

-273 SISFRNENYARA
+273 SISFKNENYARA
-285 LNSVLLASGLQGK
+285 LNSVLMASGLQGK

-333 ADYLANLGAQVTK
+333 ADYLANLGARVSK
-346 TNTITTAV
+346 TNTTTTA
-354 TQGISQNQ
+354 ISQGVPQSQQVSQ
-362 AVATSPTSATTQ
+362 ASTTSTTQ
-374 SSSSTTVEAYGSS
+374 SSTITTVNSYGADN
-387 TGPLRGLQAT
+387 GPLLGLQAT

-409 SPALV
+409 SPPLV
-414 AVAETYLRQMD
+414 AVAETYLRQLD

-435 KILDVALD
+435 KILDVTLD
-443 NSKEIDNSFA
+443 NQKEIDNSFA
-453 FRFGNSFILNESG
+453 FRYGNNFIVNDSGQMLGAFGSL
-466 RLVAQFGRDQPI
+466 LPPTADAFGRGYPQDVSFEI
-478 AGTAPTGS
+478 GADGKITATAPIGYNAMGGANLGPEFYPPRNQGS
-486 ITTTTVNTNNAGG
+486 LFKDATRRN
-499 DTSFSSTNSS
+499 
-509 NAGGNSS
+509 
-516 LSSLGSGNSG
+516 
-526 FDTLNSSQ
+526 
-534 SGSNSSVTLR
+534 
-544 SNEFSN
+544 
-550 FSDSQISSI
+550 
-559 QNQLNLETP
+559 P
-568 GQSTYDPVSKS
+568 GLAYPPDD
-579 FTFTP
+579 FY
-584 SIGTGTASL
+584 
-593 LDSIS
+593 
-598 SNLQSTITR
+598 
-607 LTGIDR
+607 
-613 SRIDTTVISRS
+613 
-624 NSSFSND
+624 
-631 RSSSSSSNNAFSGS
+631 
-645 QSSSSSPS
+645 
-653 NSFSGNRS
+653 
-661 TTTTTSTN
+661 
-669 TVPIGGTA
+669 
-677 AKPAD
+677 
-682 NFVDFLR
+682 NFVK
-689 AQIVS
+689 AKIES
-694 ASTKVLASPTLI
+694 SSTKVLASPTLI
-706 LSENSEELRAGDDQ
+706 LSENSEELRTGDDQ
-720 LAANIQSLS
+720 LAVNIQSLS
-729 SGGSGAGSS
+729 GGGSGSGGSSGGGGGSAS
-738 AGVGSSTASIGRTK
+738 AAIGRTK

-760 GEQVITNYTVTTG
+760 GEQQITSYEVQAG
-773 TQGNGNACQP
+773 ENGAANTCQP
-783 QFGIAGLTFGA
+783 VFGISGLTFGA

-810 PAISATVRQ
+810 PAISATIGSESV
-819 FPVQGCGPIDILAI
+819 PGCGIIKTLAI

-858 DTEIVTKW
+858 DTEAVTKW
-866 PILGDVPI
+866 PILGDIPI

-910 GYQPSTRE
+910 GYQPSTRDA
-918 SRRFLGTS
+918 RRFMGTS
-926 TGQSPF
+926 AGQSPY

>member
-1 MFRTV
+1 VFRTV
-6 SPICTAGVAVSLVCV
+6 SPIYTAGVAVSLVCV

-31 QVQQPGAVSNP
+31 QVQGAP
-42 TSPRAIPISART
+42 TGPAQASPRTIPISART

-81 QQSSSGAA
+81 QQSNSGAV

-112 EAGFQSISLSGI
+112 EAGFQSISLSGV

-149 NNLIL
+149 KNLIL

-205 ANSGFVNLSGP
+205 ANSGFVNVSGP

-247 DSSTPSAS
+247 DSSSNQS
-255 GSSGTQQATSDQA
+255 GSADQSVATPPAKDSD
-268 SSRPI
+268 RKV
-273 SISFRNENYARA
+273 SISFKQESYARA
-285 LNSVLLASGLQGK
+285 VNSVLIAAGLQGK

-303 LLAGPNVLSKGFGAQ
+303 LLAGPEVLGKSFGAQ
-318 LSKVYRLNQVGANSA
+318 LSKVVRLNQVSANSA
-333 ADYLANLGAQVTK
+333 ADYLANLGAQVKK
-346 TNTITTAV
+346 TNEVRTS
-354 TQGISQNQ
+354 ISSGQSQSN
-362 AVATSPTSATTQ
+362 AVAGGVSNSTTV
-374 SSSSTTVEAYGSS
+374 SSTTTKVEAYGAKS
-387 TGPLRGLQAT
+387 GPLIGVLVT
-397 TDSRLSTITLVG
+397 TDPRLATITLVG

-414 AVAETYLRQMD
+414 AVAETYLRQLD

-435 KILDVALD
+435 KILDVSLD
-443 NSKEIDNSFA
+443 NQKEIDNSFA
-453 FRFGNSFILNESG
+453 FRYGNNFIVNDQGQMLGAFGSL
-466 RLVAQFGRDQPI
+466 LPPAADAFGRGYPQDIDIEI
-478 AGTAPTGS
+478 APDGRITAKAPTG
-486 ITTTTVNTNNAGG
+486 VNAMVG
-499 DTSFSSTNSS
+499 
-509 NAGGNSS
+509 
-516 LSSLGSGNSG
+516 SSLGPAFYPPGN
-526 FDTLNSSQ
+526 Q
-534 SGSNSSVTLR
+534 GSLFADATRRN
-544 SNEFSN
+544 
-550 FSDSQISSI
+550 
-559 QNQLNLETP
+559 P
-568 GQSTYDPVSKS
+568 GLAYP
-579 FTFTP
+579 P
-584 SIGTGTASL
+584 
-593 LDSIS
+593 
-598 SNLQSTITR
+598 
-607 LTGIDR
+607 
-613 SRIDTTVISRS
+613 
-624 NSSFSND
+624 
-631 RSSSSSSNNAFSGS
+631 
-645 QSSSSSPS
+645 
-653 NSFSGNRS
+653 
-661 TTTTTSTN
+661 
-669 TVPIGGTA
+669 
-677 AKPAD
+677 D
-682 NFVDFLR
+682 NFYNFLK
-689 AQIVS
+689 AKIES
-694 ASTKVLASPTLI
+694 TSTKVLASPTLI
-706 LSENSEELRAGDDQ
+706 LSENSEELRTGDDQ
-720 LAANIQSLS
+720 LAVNIQSLS
-729 SGGSGAGSS
+729 SGGSGSGGSGGSS
-738 AGVGSSTASIGRTK
+738 GGGGGSASAAIGRTK
-752 ANESFVTV
+752 ANESYVTV

-773 TQGNGNACQP
+773 TLGNGNSCQP

-858 DTEIVTKW
+858 DTEAVTKW
-866 PILGDVPI
+866 PILGDIPI

-910 GYQPSTRE
+910 GYQPSTRD

-926 TGQSPF
+926 AGQSPY

>member
-6 SPICTAGVAVSLVCV
+6 SPIYTAGLAVTLVCA

-31 QVQQPGAVSNP
+31 QVQGAPAGSAQA
-42 TSPRAIPISART
+42 SPRTIPISART
-54 APLELRVDR
+54 APLELRVNR

-75 GAGPQL
+75 GGGPQL
-81 QQSSSGAA
+81 QQSSSGSA

-102 RRGTQTLSLP
+102 RRGSQTLSLP
-112 EAGFQSISLSGI
+112 EAGFQSISLSGV
-124 GSQFNIQVAP
+124 GSQYDLQVVP
-134 VPGFPLGRPLVSADG
+134 VAGFPLGRPLVSADG

-163 QQTFSR
+163 QQTYSR

-205 ANSGFVNLSGP
+205 ANSGFVNVSGP

-232 SLSRMGGYGFVYVNA
+232 SLSRMGGYGFVYVNGDA
-247 DSSTPSAS
+247 SSPSAS
-255 GSSGTQQATSDQA
+255 GGSGPQAAGDQA

-285 LNSVLLASGLQGK
+285 LNSVLLAAGLQGK

-362 AVATSPTSATTQ
+362 AVATSPSSATTQ
-374 SSSSTTVEAYGSS
+374 SSSSTTVDAYGAKN
-387 TGPLRGLQAT
+387 GPLLGLQAT

-414 AVAETYLRQMD
+414 AVAETYLRQLD

-435 KILDVALD
+435 KILDVSLD

-453 FRFGNSFILNESG
+453 FKFGNSFILNQSG
-466 RLVAQFGRDQPI
+466 QLVAQFGRDQPV

-486 ITTTTVNTNNAGG
+486 VTTTTSNTANTGG
-499 DTSFSSTNSS
+499 DFSASSKQDGSTVVT
-509 NAGGNSS
+509 
-516 LSSLGSGNSG
+516 LSSG
-526 FDTLNSSQ
+526 D
-534 SGSNSSVTLR
+534 
-544 SNEFSN
+544 FSN
-550 FSDSQISSI
+550 LSDSQIASVNNALK
-559 QNQLNLETP
+559 QEVP
-568 GQSTYDPVSKS
+568 GVSTYNPGTRT

-584 SIGTGTASL
+584 AAGTDPTTNNAALSDVL
-593 LDSIS
+593 SSRLESVIS
-598 SNLQSTITR
+598 R
-607 LTGIDR
+607 LTGLDNKQ
-613 SRIDTTVISRS
+613 IDTSLVSRAA
-624 NSSFSND
+624 SSFANN
-631 RSSSSSSNNAFSGS
+631 RSS
-645 QSSSSSPS
+645 
-653 NSFSGNRS
+653 
-661 TTTTTSTN
+661 TTTTSTN
-669 TVPIGGTA
+669 TTPIGGA
-677 AKPAD
+677 SGSPAD
-682 NFVDFLR
+682 NFVNYLR
-689 AQIVS
+689 AVIVS
-694 ASTKVLASPTLI
+694 TSTKVLASPTLI
-706 LSENSEELRAGDDQ
+706 LSENSEELRTGDDQ
-720 LAANIQSLS
+720 LAVNIQSLS
-729 SGGSGAGSS
+729 SGGSGSGGSGGSS
-738 AGVGSSTASIGRTK
+738 GGGGSSSAAIGRTK

-773 TQGNGNACQP
+773 TQGNGNSCQP

-858 DTEIVTKW
+858 DTEVVTKW

-910 GYQPSTRE
+910 GYQPSSRE

-926 TGQSPF
+926 AGQSPY

>member
-1 MFRTV
+1 
-6 SPICTAGVAVSLVCV
+6 
-21 SGLDLAPALA
+21 
-31 QVQQPGAVSNP
+31 
-42 TSPRAIPISART
+42 
-54 APLELRVDR
+54 
-63 RSDAVDVVISGV
+63 VDVVISGV

-81 QQSSSGAA
+81 QQSNSGAV

-112 EAGFQSISLSGI
+112 EAGFQSISLSGF

-154 TFAAAPQAS
+154 SFATAPQAS

-205 ANSGFVNLSGP
+205 ANSGFVNVSGP

-247 DSSTPSAS
+247 DPSSQSAS
-255 GSSGTQQATSDQA
+255 GSSGTQSAVDQA

-273 SISFRNENYARA
+273 SISFKNENYARA

-303 LLAGPNVLSKGFGAQ
+303 VLAGPNVLSKGFGAQ

-333 ADYLANLGAQVTK
+333 ADYLANLGARVSK
-346 TNTITTAV
+346 TNTTTTA
-354 TQGISQNQ
+354 ISQGVPQSQQVSQ
-362 AVATSPTSATTQ
+362 ASTTSTTQ
-374 SSSSTTVEAYGSS
+374 SSTTTTVNSYGADN
-387 TGPLRGLQAT
+387 GPLLGLQAT

-409 SPALV
+409 SPPLV
-414 AVAETYLRQMD
+414 AVAETYLRQLD

-435 KILDVALD
+435 KILDVSLD
-443 NSKEIDNSFA
+443 NQKEIDNSFA
-453 FRFGNSFILNESG
+453 FRYGNNFIVNDSGQMLGAFGSL
-466 RLVAQFGRDQPI
+466 LPPTADAFGRGYPQDFDFEIGPDGKI
-478 AGTAPTGS
+478 TSTAPPGFNAMGAGNLGPEFYPPGNQGS
-486 ITTTTVNTNNAGG
+486 IFKDATRRN
-499 DTSFSSTNSS
+499 
-509 NAGGNSS
+509 
-516 LSSLGSGNSG
+516 
-526 FDTLNSSQ
+526 
-534 SGSNSSVTLR
+534 
-544 SNEFSN
+544 
-550 FSDSQISSI
+550 
-559 QNQLNLETP
+559 P
-568 GQSTYDPVSKS
+568 GLAYP
-579 FTFTP
+579 P
-584 SIGTGTASL
+584 
-593 LDSIS
+593 
-598 SNLQSTITR
+598 
-607 LTGIDR
+607 
-613 SRIDTTVISRS
+613 
-624 NSSFSND
+624 
-631 RSSSSSSNNAFSGS
+631 
-645 QSSSSSPS
+645 
-653 NSFSGNRS
+653 
-661 TTTTTSTN
+661 
-669 TVPIGGTA
+669 
-677 AKPAD
+677 D
-682 NFVDFLR
+682 NFFNFVK
-689 AQIVS
+689 AKIES
-694 ASTKVLASPTLI
+694 TSTKVLASPTLI
-706 LSENSEELRAGDDQ
+706 LSENSEELRTGDDQ
-720 LAANIQSLS
+720 LAVNIQSLS
-729 SGGSGAGSS
+729 SGGSGSGGSGGSS
-738 AGVGSSTASIGRTK
+738 GGSGSSSAAIGRTK
-752 ANESFVTV
+752 ANESYVTV

-773 TQGNGNACQP
+773 TQGNGNSCQP

-858 DTEIVTKW
+858 DTEAVTKW
-866 PILGDVPI
+866 PILGDIPI

-910 GYQPSTRE
+910 GYQPSTRD

-926 TGQSPF
+926 AGQSPY

>member
-1 MFRTV
+1 VFRTV
-6 SPICTAGVAVSLVCV
+6 SPICTAGLAVSLVCA
-21 SGLDLAPALA
+21 SGLVVAPAQA
-31 QVQQPGAVSNP
+31 QVQLGGAGPSQI
-42 TSPRAIPISART
+42 SPRTIPISART

-81 QQSSSGAA
+81 QQSSSGST

-102 RRGTQTLSLP
+102 RRGSQTLSLP
-112 EAGFQSISLSGI
+112 EAGLQSISLSGV
-124 GSQFNIQVAP
+124 GSQYDLQVAP

-205 ANSGFVNLSGP
+205 ANSGFVNVSGP

-232 SLSRMGGYGFVYVNA
+232 ALSRMGGYGFVYVNDA
-247 DSSTPSAS
+247 PSTQSAAGS
-255 GSSGTQQATSDQA
+255 GGTQPAASDQA
-268 SSRPI
+268 SKLPI

-285 LNSVLLASGLQGK
+285 VNSVLMAAGLQGK

-362 AVATSPTSATTQ
+362 AVATSPSSATTQ
-374 SSSSTTVEAYGSS
+374 SSKSTTVEAYGAS

-414 AVAETYLRQMD
+414 AVAETYLRQLD

-435 KILDVALD
+435 KILDVSLD
-443 NSKEIDNSFA
+443 NVKNVDNSFA
-453 FRFGNSFILNESG
+453 FRYGNNFIVNASGQMLGAFG
-466 RLVAQFGRDQPI
+466 
-478 AGTAPTGS
+478 
-486 ITTTTVNTNNAGG
+486 
-499 DTSFSSTNSS
+499 
-509 NAGGNSS
+509 S
-516 LSSLGSGNSG
+516 LLPPNSG
-526 FDTLNSSQ
+526 QFD
-534 SGSNSSVTLR
+534 
-544 SNEFSN
+544 
-550 FSDSQISSI
+550 
-559 QNQLNLETP
+559 
-568 GQSTYDPVSKS
+568 
-579 FTFTP
+579 
-584 SIGTGTASL
+584 
-593 LDSIS
+593 
-598 SNLQSTITR
+598 
-607 LTGIDR
+607 
-613 SRIDTTVISRS
+613 VISGGA
-624 NSSFSND
+624 SS
-631 RSSSSSSNNAFSGS
+631 GK
-645 QSSSSSPS
+645 PI
-653 NSFSGNRS
+653 RS
-661 TTTTTSTN
+661 TDPGG
-669 TVPIGGTA
+669 VLLPLAPAPINPGEA
-677 AKPAD
+677 YAK
-682 NFVDFLR
+682 NFYDFVK
-689 AQIVS
+689 AKIES
-694 ASTKVLASPTLI
+694 SSTKVLASPTLI
-706 LSENSEELRAGDDQ
+706 LSENSEELRTGDDQ
-720 LAANIQSLS
+720 LAVNIQSLS
-729 SGGSGAGSS
+729 SGGSGSSGSGGSGGGGGSS
-738 AGVGSSTASIGRTK
+738 SAAIGRTK

-773 TQGNGNACQP
+773 TQGNGNSCQP

-858 DTEIVTKW
+858 DTEAVTKW
-866 PILGDVPI
+866 PILGDIPI
-874 IGQFFRNSG
+874 IGQFFRNSTG
-883 SNRAKR
+883 SRAKR

-918 SRRFLGTS
+918 SRRFMGTS
-926 TGQSPF
+926 NGQSLY

>member
-1 MFRTV
+1 VFRTV
-6 SPICTAGVAVSLVCV
+6 SPIYTAGVAVSLVCV

-31 QVQQPGAVSNP
+31 QVQGAP
-42 TSPRAIPISART
+42 TGPAQASPRTIPISART

-81 QQSSSGAA
+81 QQSNSGAV

-112 EAGFQSISLSGI
+112 EAGFQSISLSGV
-124 GSQFNIQVAP
+124 GSQFSIQVAP

-205 ANSGFVNLSGP
+205 ANSGFVNVSGP

-247 DSSTPSAS
+247 DSSSQAAS
-255 GSSGTQQATSDQA
+255 GSSGTQSAAGSSGTQSAANDQDP
-268 SSRPI
+268 SRLI

-285 LNSVLLASGLQGK
+285 LNSVLMAAGLQGK

-333 ADYLANLGAQVTK
+333 ADYLANLGARVSK
-346 TNTITTAV
+346 TNTTTTA
-354 TQGISQNQ
+354 ISQGVPQSQQVSQ
-362 AVATSPTSATTQ
+362 ASTTSTTQ
-374 SSSSTTVEAYGSS
+374 SSTITTVNSYGADN
-387 TGPLRGLQAT
+387 GPLLGLQAT

-409 SPALV
+409 SPPLV
-414 AVAETYLRQMD
+414 AVAETYLRQLD

-435 KILDVALD
+435 KILDVSLD
-443 NSKEIDNSFA
+443 NQKEIDNSFA
-453 FRFGNSFILNESG
+453 FRYGNNFIVNDSGQMLGAFGSLLPPG
-466 RLVAQFGRDQPI
+466 ADAFGRGYPQDFTFEVGPDGKI
-478 AGTAPTGS
+478 TSTAPPGY
-486 ITTTTVNTNNAGG
+486 
-499 DTSFSSTNSS
+499 NSMG
-509 NAGGNSS
+509 GGN
-516 LSSLGSGNSG
+516 LGPAFYPPGN
-526 FDTLNSSQ
+526 Q
-534 SGSNSSVTLR
+534 
-544 SNEFSN
+544 
-550 FSDSQISSI
+550 
-559 QNQLNLETP
+559 
-568 GQSTYDPVSKS
+568 
-579 FTFTP
+579 
-584 SIGTGTASL
+584 ASL
-593 LDSIS
+593 FTDA
-598 SNLQSTITR
+598 TR
-607 LTGIDR
+607 RNPGL
-613 SRIDTTVISRS
+613 
-624 NSSFSND
+624 
-631 RSSSSSSNNAFSGS
+631 AY
-645 QSSSSSPS
+645 P
-653 NSFSGNRS
+653 
-661 TTTTTSTN
+661 
-669 TVPIGGTA
+669 P
-677 AKPAD
+677 D
-682 NFVDFLR
+682 NFYNFVK
-689 AQIVS
+689 AKIES
-694 ASTKVLASPTLI
+694 SSTKVLASPTLI
-706 LSENSEELRAGDDQ
+706 LSENSEELRTGDDQ
-720 LAANIQSLS
+720 LAVNIQSLS
-729 SGGSGAGSS
+729 SGGSGSGGSGGSS
-738 AGVGSSTASIGRTK
+738 GGGGGSTSAAIGRTK

-773 TQGNGNACQP
+773 TQGNGNSCQP

-858 DTEIVTKW
+858 DTEAVTKW
-866 PILGDVPI
+866 PILGDIPI

-910 GYQPSTRE
+910 GYQPSTRD

-926 TGQSPF
+926 AGQSPY

>member
-6 SPICTAGVAVSLVCV
+6 SPICTAGVAVSLVCA

-31 QVQQPGAVSNP
+31 QVQGAP
-42 TSPRAIPISART
+42 TGPAQASPRTIPISART
-54 APLELRVDR
+54 APLELRLDR

-81 QQSSSGAA
+81 QQSNSGAV

-112 EAGFQSISLSGI
+112 EAGFQSISLSGV
-124 GSQFNIQVAP
+124 GNQFNIQVAP

-205 ANSGFVNLSGP
+205 ANSGFVNVSGP

-247 DSSTPSAS
+247 DPSSQSAS
-255 GSSGTQQATSDQA
+255 GSSGTPAAGDQA

-273 SISFRNENYARA
+273 SIAFKNENYARA

-333 ADYLANLGAQVTK
+333 ADYLANLGARVSK
-346 TNTITTAV
+346 TNTTTTA
-354 TQGISQNQ
+354 ISQGVPQSQQVSQ
-362 AVATSPTSATTQ
+362 ASTTSTTQ
-374 SSSSTTVEAYGSS
+374 SSTITTVNSYGADN
-387 TGPLRGLQAT
+387 GPLLGLQAT

-409 SPALV
+409 SPPLV
-414 AVAETYLRQMD
+414 AVAETYLRQLD

-435 KILDVALD
+435 KILDVSLD
-443 NSKEIDNSFA
+443 NQKEIDNSFA
-453 FRFGNSFILNESG
+453 FRYGNNFIVNDSGQMLGAFGSLLPPG
-466 RLVAQFGRDQPI
+466 ADAFGRGYPQDFTFEVGPDGKI
-478 AGTAPTGS
+478 TSTAPPGY
-486 ITTTTVNTNNAGG
+486 
-499 DTSFSSTNSS
+499 NSMG
-509 NAGGNSS
+509 GGN
-516 LSSLGSGNSG
+516 LGPAFYPPGN
-526 FDTLNSSQ
+526 Q
-534 SGSNSSVTLR
+534 
-544 SNEFSN
+544 
-550 FSDSQISSI
+550 
-559 QNQLNLETP
+559 
-568 GQSTYDPVSKS
+568 
-579 FTFTP
+579 
-584 SIGTGTASL
+584 ASL
-593 LDSIS
+593 FTDA
-598 SNLQSTITR
+598 TR
-607 LTGIDR
+607 RNPGL
-613 SRIDTTVISRS
+613 
-624 NSSFSND
+624 
-631 RSSSSSSNNAFSGS
+631 AY
-645 QSSSSSPS
+645 P
-653 NSFSGNRS
+653 
-661 TTTTTSTN
+661 
-669 TVPIGGTA
+669 P
-677 AKPAD
+677 D
-682 NFVDFLR
+682 NFYNFVK
-689 AQIVS
+689 AKIES
-694 ASTKVLASPTLI
+694 SSTKVLASPTLI
-706 LSENSEELRAGDDQ
+706 LSENSEELRTGDDQ
-720 LAANIQSLS
+720 LAVNIQSLS
-729 SGGSGAGSS
+729 SGGSGSGGSGGSS
-738 AGVGSSTASIGRTK
+738 GSSGSSSAAIGRTK
-752 ANESFVTV
+752 ANESYVTV

-773 TQGNGNACQP
+773 TQGNGNSCQP

-858 DTEIVTKW
+858 DTEAVTKW
-866 PILGDVPI
+866 PILGDMPI

-910 GYQPSTRE
+910 GYQPSTRD

-926 TGQSPF
+926 AGQSPY

>member
-31 QVQQPGAVSNP
+31 QVQGAP
-42 TSPRAIPISART
+42 TGPAQASPRTIPISART

-81 QQSSSGAA
+81 QQSNSGAV

-112 EAGFQSISLSGI
+112 EAGFQSISLSGV
-124 GSQFNIQVAP
+124 GSQFSIQVAP

-205 ANSGFVNLSGP
+205 ANSGFVNVSGP

-247 DSSTPSAS
+247 DSSSQAAS
-255 GSSGTQQATSDQA
+255 GSSGTQSAAGSSGTQSAANDQDP
-268 SSRPI
+268 SRLI

-285 LNSVLLASGLQGK
+285 LNSVLMAAGLQGK

-333 ADYLANLGAQVTK
+333 ADYLANLGARVSK
-346 TNTITTAV
+346 TNTTTTA
-354 TQGISQNQ
+354 ISQGVPQSQQVSQ
-362 AVATSPTSATTQ
+362 ASTTNTTQ
-374 SSSSTTVEAYGSS
+374 SSTITTVNSYGADN
-387 TGPLRGLQAT
+387 GPLLGLQAT

-409 SPALV
+409 SPPLV
-414 AVAETYLRQMD
+414 AVAETYLRQLD

-435 KILDVALD
+435 KILDVSLD
-443 NSKEIDNSFA
+443 NQKEIDNSFA
-453 FRFGNSFILNESG
+453 FRYGNNFIVNDSGQMLGAFGSL
-466 RLVAQFGRDQPI
+466 LPPTADAFGRGYPQDVDFEI
-478 AGTAPTGS
+478 GLDGS
-486 ITTTTVNTNNAGG
+486 ITAKAPPGYNIMG
-499 DTSFSSTNSS
+499 
-509 NAGGNSS
+509 
-516 LSSLGSGNSG
+516 
-526 FDTLNSSQ
+526 
-534 SGSNSSVTLR
+534 GSNR
-544 SNEFSN
+544 G
-550 FSDSQISSI
+550 
-559 QNQLNLETP
+559 P
-568 GQSTYDPVSKS
+568 
-579 FTFTP
+579 
-584 SIGTGTASL
+584 
-593 LDSIS
+593 
-598 SNLQSTITR
+598 
-607 LTGIDR
+607 
-613 SRIDTTVISRS
+613 
-624 NSSFSND
+624 
-631 RSSSSSSNNAFSGS
+631 AFY
-645 QSSSSSPS
+645 PP
-653 NSFSGNRS
+653 GNRAS
-661 TTTTTSTN
+661 IFKDATRRN
-669 TVPIGGTA
+669 PGLA
-677 AKPAD
+677 YPPD
-682 NFVDFLR
+682 NFYNFVK
-689 AQIVS
+689 AKIES
-694 ASTKVLASPTLI
+694 SSTKVLASPTLI
-706 LSENSEELRAGDDQ
+706 LSENSEELRTGDDQ
-720 LAANIQSLS
+720 LAVNIQSLS
-729 SGGSGAGSS
+729 SGGSGSGGSGGSS
-738 AGVGSSTASIGRTK
+738 GGGGGSTSAAIGRTK

-773 TQGNGNACQP
+773 TQGNGNSCQP

-810 PAISATVRQ
+810 PSISATVRQ

-858 DTEIVTKW
+858 DTEAVTKW
-866 PILGDVPI
+866 PILGDIPI

-910 GYQPSTRE
+910 GYQPSTRD

-926 TGQSPF
+926 AGQSPY

>member
-6 SPICTAGVAVSLVCV
+6 SPICTAGVAVSLVCA

-31 QVQQPGAVSNP
+31 QVEGAP
-42 TSPRAIPISART
+42 TGPAQASPRTIPISART

-81 QQSSSGAA
+81 QQSNSGAA

-112 EAGFQSISLSGI
+112 EAGFQTISLSGV
-124 GSQFNIQVAP
+124 GNQFNIQVAP

-205 ANSGFVNLSGP
+205 ANSGFVNVSGP

-247 DSSTPSAS
+247 DASSQVAS
-255 GSSGTQQATSDQA
+255 GSSGTPAAGDQA

-273 SISFRNENYARA
+273 SISFKNENYARA
-285 LNSVLLASGLQGK
+285 LNSVLMASGLQGK

-333 ADYLANLGAQVTK
+333 ADYLANLGARVSK
-346 TNTITTAV
+346 TNTTTTA
-354 TQGISQNQ
+354 ISQGVPQSQQVSQ
-362 AVATSPTSATTQ
+362 ASTTNTTQ
-374 SSSSTTVEAYGSS
+374 SSTITTVNSYGADN
-387 TGPLRGLQAT
+387 GPLLGLQAT

-409 SPALV
+409 SPPLV
-414 AVAETYLRQMD
+414 AVAETYLRQLD

-435 KILDVALD
+435 KILDVSLD
-443 NSKEIDNSFA
+443 NQKEVDNSFA
-453 FRFGNSFILNESG
+453 FRYGNNFIVNDSGQMLGAFGSLLPPG
-466 RLVAQFGRDQPI
+466 ADAFGRGYPQDFTFEVGPDGKI
-478 AGTAPTGS
+478 TSTAPPGY
-486 ITTTTVNTNNAGG
+486 
-499 DTSFSSTNSS
+499 NSMG
-509 NAGGNSS
+509 GGN
-516 LSSLGSGNSG
+516 LGPAFYPPGN
-526 FDTLNSSQ
+526 Q
-534 SGSNSSVTLR
+534 
-544 SNEFSN
+544 
-550 FSDSQISSI
+550 
-559 QNQLNLETP
+559 
-568 GQSTYDPVSKS
+568 
-579 FTFTP
+579 
-584 SIGTGTASL
+584 ASL
-593 LDSIS
+593 FKDA
-598 SNLQSTITR
+598 TR
-607 LTGIDR
+607 RNPGL
-613 SRIDTTVISRS
+613 
-624 NSSFSND
+624 
-631 RSSSSSSNNAFSGS
+631 AY
-645 QSSSSSPS
+645 P
-653 NSFSGNRS
+653 
-661 TTTTTSTN
+661 
-669 TVPIGGTA
+669 P
-677 AKPAD
+677 D
-682 NFVDFLR
+682 NFYNFVK
-689 AQIVS
+689 AKIES
-694 ASTKVLASPTLI
+694 SSTKVLASPTLI
-706 LSENSEELRAGDDQ
+706 LSENSEELRTGDDQ
-720 LAANIQSLS
+720 LAVNIQSLS
-729 SGGSGAGSS
+729 GGSAGGGGS
-738 AGVGSSTASIGRTK
+738 ASAAIGRTK
-752 ANESFVTV
+752 ANESYVTV

-773 TQGNGNACQP
+773 TQGNGNSCQP

-858 DTEIVTKW
+858 DTEAVTKW
-866 PILGDVPI
+866 PILGDIPI

-910 GYQPSTRE
+910 GYQPSTRD

-926 TGQSPF
+926 AGQSPY

>member
-1 MFRTV
+1 
-6 SPICTAGVAVSLVCV
+6 
-21 SGLDLAPALA
+21 
-31 QVQQPGAVSNP
+31 
-42 TSPRAIPISART
+42 
-54 APLELRVDR
+54 
-63 RSDAVDVVISGV
+63 
-75 GAGPQL
+75 
-81 QQSSSGAA
+81 
-89 WLGRLYVATPTGL
+89 VATPTGL

-112 EAGFQSISLSGI
+112 EAGFQSISLSGF
-124 GSQFNIQVAP
+124 GSQFSIQVAP

-205 ANSGFVNLSGP
+205 ANSGFVNVSGP

-247 DSSTPSAS
+247 DPSSQAAS
-255 GSSGTQQATSDQA
+255 GSSGTQSAGDQA

-273 SISFRNENYARA
+273 SIAFRNENYARA
-285 LNSVLLASGLQGK
+285 LNSVLMASGLQGK

-333 ADYLANLGAQVTK
+333 ADYLANLGARVSK
-346 TNTITTAV
+346 TNTTTTA
-354 TQGISQNQ
+354 ISQGVPQSQQVSQ
-362 AVATSPTSATTQ
+362 ASTTNTTQ
-374 SSSSTTVEAYGSS
+374 SSTTTTVNSYGADN
-387 TGPLRGLQAT
+387 GPLLGLQAT

-414 AVAETYLRQMD
+414 AVAETYLRQLD

-435 KILDVALD
+435 KILDVSLD
-443 NSKEIDNSFA
+443 NQKEIDNSFA
-453 FRFGNSFILNESG
+453 FRYGNNFIVNDSGQMLGAFGAL
-466 RLVAQFGRDQPI
+466 LP
-478 AGTAPTGS
+478 P
-486 ITTTTVNTNNAGG
+486 
-499 DTSFSSTNSS
+499 
-509 NAGGNSS
+509 
-516 LSSLGSGNSG
+516 NSG
-526 FDTLNSSQ
+526 QFDVLSGGASS
-534 SGSNSSVTLR
+534 
-544 SNEFSN
+544 
-550 FSDSQISSI
+550 
-559 QNQLNLETP
+559 
-568 GQSTYDPVSKS
+568 
-579 FTFTP
+579 
-584 SIGTGTASL
+584 
-593 LDSIS
+593 
-598 SNLQSTITR
+598 
-607 LTGIDR
+607 
-613 SRIDTTVISRS
+613 
-624 NSSFSND
+624 
-631 RSSSSSSNNAFSGS
+631 
-645 QSSSSSPS
+645 
-653 NSFSGNRS
+653 
-661 TTTTTSTN
+661 
-669 TVPIGGTA
+669 
-677 AKPAD
+677 AKPFRTTEDLGPVLDPIFPAPVNPGAAYGK
-682 NFVDFLR
+682 NFYDFVK
-689 AQIVS
+689 AKIES
-694 ASTKVLASPTLI
+694 TSTKVLASPTLI
-706 LSENSEELRAGDDQ
+706 LSENSEELRTGDDQ
-720 LAANIQSLS
+720 LAVNIQSLS
-729 SGGSGAGSS
+729 SGASGGSGGSGGGGSTS
-738 AGVGSSTASIGRTK
+738 AAIGRTK
-752 ANESFVTV
+752 ANESYVTV

-773 TQGNGNACQP
+773 TQGNGNSCQP

-858 DTEIVTKW
+858 DTEAVIKW
-866 PILGDVPI
+866 PILGDIPL

-910 GYQPSTRE
+910 GYQPSTRD

-926 TGQSPF
+926 AGQSPY

>member
-6 SPICTAGVAVSLVCV
+6 SPICTAGVAVSLVCA

-31 QVQQPGAVSNP
+31 QVQGAP
-42 TSPRAIPISART
+42 TGPAQASPRAIPISART

-75 GAGPQL
+75 GPGPQL
-81 QQSSSGAA
+81 QQSSNGAV

-205 ANSGFVNLSGP
+205 ANSGFVNVSGP

-247 DSSTPSAS
+247 DSSSQSAS
-255 GSSGTQQATSDQA
+255 GSSGTQSAASSSGSQTAANDQAT
-268 SSRPI
+268 SRPI
-273 SISFRNENYARA
+273 SISFRNENYSKA
-285 LNSVLLASGLQGK
+285 LNSVLLAAGLQGK

-303 LLAGPNVLSKGFGAQ
+303 LRAGPNVLSKGFGAQ
-318 LSKVYRLNQVGANSA
+318 LSKVYRLNQVGAKSA
-333 ADYLANLGAQVTK
+333 ADYLGTLGALVSSV
-346 TNTITTAV
+346 NTTTSFAY
-354 TQGISQNQ
+354 
-362 AVATSPTSATTQ
+362 APTSGSQ
-374 SSSSTTVEAYGSS
+374 SSSNSVYNGNAAQSNSQSNYQSNYSSYQKSGESSQIDSYGASA
-387 TGPLRGLQAT
+387 GPLQGLRVT

-409 SPALV
+409 GPALV
-414 AVAETYLRQMD
+414 AVAETYLRQLD

-435 KILDVALD
+435 KILDVSLD
-443 NSKEIDNSFA
+443 NQKEIDNSFA
-453 FRFGNSFILNESG
+453 FRYGNNFIVNDSGQMLGAFGSL
-466 RLVAQFGRDQPI
+466 LPPTADAFGRGYPQDVSFEI
-478 AGTAPTGS
+478 GADGKITATAPIGYNAMGGANLGPEFYPPRNQGS
-486 ITTTTVNTNNAGG
+486 
-499 DTSFSSTNSS
+499 
-509 NAGGNSS
+509 
-516 LSSLGSGNSG
+516 L
-526 FDTLNSSQ
+526 
-534 SGSNSSVTLR
+534 
-544 SNEFSN
+544 
-550 FSDSQISSI
+550 
-559 QNQLNLETP
+559 
-568 GQSTYDPVSKS
+568 
-579 FTFTP
+579 
-584 SIGTGTASL
+584 
-593 LDSIS
+593 
-598 SNLQSTITR
+598 
-607 LTGIDR
+607 
-613 SRIDTTVISRS
+613 
-624 NSSFSND
+624 
-631 RSSSSSSNNAFSGS
+631 
-645 QSSSSSPS
+645 
-653 NSFSGNRS
+653 
-661 TTTTTSTN
+661 
-669 TVPIGGTA
+669 
-677 AKPAD
+677 
-682 NFVDFLR
+682 FVDATRRNPGLAYPPNNFYNFLK
-689 AQIVS
+689 AKIES
-694 ASTKVLASPTLI
+694 TSTKVLASPTLI
-706 LSENSEELRAGDDQ
+706 LSENSEELRTGDDQ
-720 LAANIQSLS
+720 LAVNIQSLS
-729 SGGSGAGSS
+729 SGGSGGSS
-738 AGVGSSTASIGRTK
+738 GGGGGSTSAAIGRTK
-752 ANESFVTV
+752 ANESYVTV

-773 TQGNGNACQP
+773 TLGNGNSCQP

-858 DTEIVTKW
+858 DTEAVTKW
-866 PILGDVPI
+866 PILGDIPI

-910 GYQPSTRE
+910 GYQPSTRDT
-918 SRRFLGTS
+918 RRFMGTS
-926 TGQSPF
+926 AGQSPY

>member
-1 MFRTV
+1 VFRTV
-6 SPICTAGVAVSLVCV
+6 SPICTAGVAVSLVCA

-31 QVQQPGAVSNP
+31 QVQGAP
-42 TSPRAIPISART
+42 TGPAQASPRTIPISART
-54 APLELRVDR
+54 APLELRLDR

-81 QQSSSGAA
+81 QQSNSGAV
-89 WLGRLYVATPTGL
+89 WLGLLYVATPTGL

-112 EAGFQSISLSGI
+112 EAGFQSISLSGT

-205 ANSGFVNLSGP
+205 ANSGFVNVSGP

-247 DSSTPSAS
+247 DSST
-255 GSSGTQQATSDQA
+255 QQTTSDQA

-273 SISFRNENYARA
+273 SISFKNENYARA

-362 AVATSPTSATTQ
+362 AVATSPSSATTQ
-374 SSSSTTVEAYGSS
+374 SSSSTTVEAYGAS

-414 AVAETYLRQMD
+414 AVAETYLRQLD

-435 KILDVALD
+435 KILDVSLD
-443 NSKEIDNSFA
+443 NQKEIDNSFTFRYGNNFIVNDSGQMLGA
-453 FRFGNSFILNESG
+453 FGSL
-466 RLVAQFGRDQPI
+466 LPPTADAFGRGYPQDVSFEI
-478 AGTAPTGS
+478 GADGKITATAPIGYNAMGGANLGPEFYPPRNQGS
-486 ITTTTVNTNNAGG
+486 
-499 DTSFSSTNSS
+499 
-509 NAGGNSS
+509 
-516 LSSLGSGNSG
+516 L
-526 FDTLNSSQ
+526 
-534 SGSNSSVTLR
+534 
-544 SNEFSN
+544 
-550 FSDSQISSI
+550 
-559 QNQLNLETP
+559 
-568 GQSTYDPVSKS
+568 
-579 FTFTP
+579 
-584 SIGTGTASL
+584 
-593 LDSIS
+593 
-598 SNLQSTITR
+598 
-607 LTGIDR
+607 
-613 SRIDTTVISRS
+613 
-624 NSSFSND
+624 
-631 RSSSSSSNNAFSGS
+631 
-645 QSSSSSPS
+645 
-653 NSFSGNRS
+653 
-661 TTTTTSTN
+661 
-669 TVPIGGTA
+669 
-677 AKPAD
+677 
-682 NFVDFLR
+682 FVDATRRNPGLAYPPNNFYNFLK
-689 AQIVS
+689 AKIES
-694 ASTKVLASPTLI
+694 TSTKVLASPTLI
-706 LSENSEELRAGDDQ
+706 LSENSEELRTGDDQ
-720 LAANIQSLS
+720 LAVNIQSLS
-729 SGGSGAGSS
+729 NGGSGSGSSGGSSGGDGSS
-738 AGVGSSTASIGRTK
+738 SAAIGRTK
-752 ANESFVTV
+752 ANESYVTV

-773 TQGNGNACQP
+773 TQGNGNSCQP

-858 DTEIVTKW
+858 DTEAVTKW
-866 PILGDVPI
+866 PILGDIPI

-910 GYQPSTRE
+910 GYQPSTRD
-918 SRRFLGTS
+918 SRRFMGTS
-926 TGQSPF
+926 AGQSPY

>member
-6 SPICTAGVAVSLVCV
+6 SPICTAGVAVSLVCAF
-21 SGLDLAPALA
+21 GLDLAPAQA
-31 QVQQPGAVSNP
+31 QVQLPGAGPNP
-42 TSPRAIPISART
+42 TSPRTIPISARV

-81 QQSSSGAA
+81 QQSNSGAV
-89 WLGRLYVATPTGL
+89 WLGRLYVARPTGL

-124 GSQFNIQVAP
+124 GSQFNIQVTPA
-134 VPGFPLGRPLVSADG
+134 PGFPLGRPLVSADG

-169 DLTIPGRVP
+169 DLTVPGRVP

-205 ANSGFVNLSGP
+205 ANSGFVNVSGP

-232 SLSRMGGYGFVYVNA
+232 ALSRMGGYGFVYVNA
-247 DSSTPSAS
+247 DPSSQSAS
-255 GSSGTQQATSDQA
+255 GSSGNPAARDQA

-273 SISFRNENYARA
+273 SISFKNENYARA

-362 AVATSPTSATTQ
+362 AVATSPSSATTQ
-374 SSSSTTVEAYGSS
+374 SSSSTTVEAYGAS

-414 AVAETYLRQMD
+414 AVAETYLRQLD

-435 KILDVALD
+435 KILDVSLD

-453 FRFGNSFILNESG
+453 FKFGNSFILNQSG
-466 RLVAQFGRDQPI
+466 QLVAQFGRDQPV

-486 ITTTTVNTNNAGG
+486 ITTTTSNTTNTGG
-499 DTSFSSTNSS
+499 DFSSSS
-509 NAGGNSS
+509 KQDGSTVVT
-516 LSSLGSGNSG
+516 LSSG
-526 FDTLNSSQ
+526 D
-534 SGSNSSVTLR
+534 
-544 SNEFSN
+544 FSN
-550 FSDSQISSI
+550 LSDSQIASVNNALK
-559 QNQLNLETP
+559 QEVP
-568 GQSTYDPVSKS
+568 GVSTYNPGTRT

-584 SIGTGTASL
+584 ALGTDPATNNAALSDVL
-593 LDSIS
+593 S
-598 SNLQSTITR
+598 SRLESVITR
-607 LTGIDR
+607 LTGLDNR
-613 SRIDTTVISRS
+613 QIDTSLVSRAAS
-624 NSSFSND
+624 AFANN
-631 RSSSSSSNNAFSGS
+631 RSS
-645 QSSSSSPS
+645 
-653 NSFSGNRS
+653 
-661 TTTTTSTN
+661 TTTTSTN
-669 TVPIGGTA
+669 TTPIGGSSGS
-677 AKPAD
+677 PAD
-682 NFVDFLR
+682 NFVNYLR
-689 AQIVS
+689 AVIVS
-694 ASTKVLASPTLI
+694 TSTKVLASPTLI
-706 LSENSEELRAGDDQ
+706 LSENSEELRTGDDQ
-720 LAANIQSLS
+720 LAVNIQSLS
-729 SGGSGAGSS
+729 NGGSGSGGSGGSS
-738 AGVGSSTASIGRTK
+738 GGGGSSSAAIGRTK
-752 ANESFVTV
+752 ANESYVTV

-773 TQGNGNACQP
+773 TQGNGNSCQP

-858 DTEIVTKW
+858 DTEVVTKW
-866 PILGDVPI
+866 PILGDIPI

-926 TGQSPF
+926 AGQSPY

>member
-1 MFRTV
+1 
-6 SPICTAGVAVSLVCV
+6 
-21 SGLDLAPALA
+21 
-31 QVQQPGAVSNP
+31 
-42 TSPRAIPISART
+42 
-54 APLELRVDR
+54 
-63 RSDAVDVVISGV
+63 
-75 GAGPQL
+75 
-81 QQSSSGAA
+81 
-89 WLGRLYVATPTGL
+89 
-102 RRGTQTLSLP
+102 
-112 EAGFQSISLSGI
+112 
-124 GSQFNIQVAP
+124 
-134 VPGFPLGRPLVSADG
+134 
-149 NNLIL
+149 
-154 TFAAAPQAS
+154 
-163 QQTFSR
+163 
-169 DLTIPGRVP
+169 
-178 QPDMV
+178 MV

-205 ANSGFVNLSGP
+205 ANSGFVNVSGP

-247 DSSTPSAS
+247 DSSSQSAS
-255 GSSGTQQATSDQA
+255 GSSGTPAAGDQA

-273 SISFRNENYARA
+273 SIAFRNENYARA

-374 SSSSTTVEAYGSS
+374 SSSSTTVEAYGAS

-409 SPALV
+409 SPPLV
-414 AVAETYLRQMD
+414 AVAETYLRQLD

-435 KILDVALD
+435 KILDVSLD
-443 NSKEIDNSFA
+443 NQKEIDNSFA
-453 FRFGNSFILNESG
+453 FRYGNNFIVNDSGQMLGAFGAL
-466 RLVAQFGRDQPI
+466 LP
-478 AGTAPTGS
+478 P
-486 ITTTTVNTNNAGG
+486 NAGQFDVLSG
-499 DTSFSSTNSS
+499 GASS
-509 NAGGNSS
+509 
-516 LSSLGSGNSG
+516 
-526 FDTLNSSQ
+526 
-534 SGSNSSVTLR
+534 
-544 SNEFSN
+544 
-550 FSDSQISSI
+550 
-559 QNQLNLETP
+559 
-568 GQSTYDPVSKS
+568 
-579 FTFTP
+579 
-584 SIGTGTASL
+584 
-593 LDSIS
+593 
-598 SNLQSTITR
+598 
-607 LTGIDR
+607 
-613 SRIDTTVISRS
+613 
-624 NSSFSND
+624 
-631 RSSSSSSNNAFSGS
+631 
-645 QSSSSSPS
+645 
-653 NSFSGNRS
+653 
-661 TTTTTSTN
+661 
-669 TVPIGGTA
+669 
-677 AKPAD
+677 AKPFRTTEDLGPVLDPIFPSPVNPGAAYGKNFY
-682 NFVDFLR
+682 NFVK
-689 AQIVS
+689 AKIES
-694 ASTKVLASPTLI
+694 TSTKVLASPTLI
-706 LSENSEELRAGDDQ
+706 LSENSEELRTGDDP
-720 LAANIQSLS
+720 LAVNIQSLS
-729 SGGSGAGSS
+729 GGAAGGSGGGGGSTS
-738 AGVGSSTASIGRTK
+738 AAIGRTK
-752 ANESFVTV
+752 ANESYVTV

-773 TQGNGNACQP
+773 TQGNGNSCQP
-783 QFGIAGLTFGA
+783 EFGIAGLTFGA

-858 DTEIVTKW
+858 DTEAVTKW
-866 PILGDVPI
+866 PILGDMPI

-910 GYQPSTRE
+910 GYQPSTPDA
-918 SRRFLGTS
+918 RRFMGTS
-926 TGQSPF
+926 AGQPPY

>member
-1 MFRTV
+1 VFRTV
-6 SPICTAGVAVSLVCV
+6 SPIYTAGVAVGLVCA

-31 QVQQPGAVSNP
+31 QVQGAP
-42 TSPRAIPISART
+42 TGPAQAPPRTIPISART
-54 APLELRVDR
+54 APLQLRLDR

-81 QQSSSGAA
+81 QQSNSGAV

-112 EAGFQSISLSGI
+112 EAGFQSISLSGF

-154 TFAAAPQAS
+154 SFAAPPQAS

-205 ANSGFVNLSGP
+205 ANSGFVNVSGP

-247 DSSTPSAS
+247 DSSSQSVS
-255 GSSGTQQATSDQA
+255 GSSGTPAAGDQA

-273 SISFRNENYARA
+273 SISFKNENYARA
-285 LNSVLLASGLQGK
+285 LNSVLMASGLQGK

-333 ADYLANLGAQVTK
+333 ADYLANLGARVSK
-346 TNTITTAV
+346 TNTTTTA
-354 TQGISQNQ
+354 ISQGVPQSQQVSQ
-362 AVATSPTSATTQ
+362 ASTTSTTQ
-374 SSSSTTVEAYGSS
+374 SSTTTTVNSYGADN
-387 TGPLRGLQAT
+387 GPLLGLQAT

-409 SPALV
+409 SPPLV
-414 AVAETYLRQMD
+414 AVAETYLRQLD

-435 KILDVALD
+435 KILDVSLD
-443 NSKEIDNSFA
+443 NQKEIDNSFA
-453 FRFGNSFILNESG
+453 FRYGNNFIVNDSGQMLGAFGAL
-466 RLVAQFGRDQPI
+466 LP
-478 AGTAPTGS
+478 P
-486 ITTTTVNTNNAGG
+486 
-499 DTSFSSTNSS
+499 
-509 NAGGNSS
+509 
-516 LSSLGSGNSG
+516 NSG
-526 FDTLNSSQ
+526 QFD
-534 SGSNSSVTLR
+534 
-544 SNEFSN
+544 
-550 FSDSQISSI
+550 
-559 QNQLNLETP
+559 
-568 GQSTYDPVSKS
+568 
-579 FTFTP
+579 
-584 SIGTGTASL
+584 
-593 LDSIS
+593 
-598 SNLQSTITR
+598 
-607 LTGIDR
+607 
-613 SRIDTTVISRS
+613 VISGGA
-624 NSSFSND
+624 SS
-631 RSSSSSSNNAFSGS
+631 
-645 QSSSSSPS
+645 
-653 NSFSGNRS
+653 
-661 TTTTTSTN
+661 
-669 TVPIGGTA
+669 
-677 AKPAD
+677 AKPFRTSEDLGPVLDPIFPAPVNPGAAYGKNFY
-682 NFVDFLR
+682 NFVK
-689 AQIVS
+689 AKIES
-694 ASTKVLASPTLI
+694 TSTKVLASPTLI
-706 LSENSEELRAGDDQ
+706 LSENSEELRTGDDQ
-720 LAANIQSLS
+720 LAVNVQSLS
-729 SGGSGAGSS
+729 SGGSGGSS
-738 AGVGSSTASIGRTK
+738 GSSGSSSAAIGRTK
-752 ANESFVTV
+752 ANESYVTV
-760 GEQVITNYTVTTG
+760 GEQVITNYAVSTG
-773 TQGNGNACQP
+773 TQGNGNSCQP

-858 DTEIVTKW
+858 DTEAVTKW
-866 PILGDVPI
+866 PILGDIPI

-910 GYQPSTRE
+910 GYQPSTRDA
-918 SRRFLGTS
+918 RRFMGTS
-926 TGQSPF
+926 AGQPPY